1 MSDSGPFLVTSEYR
15 RFAEFCDA
23 CRQYRYIG
31 LCHGPPG
38 VGKSLSARRYAAW
51 DRFETLSSVWQADDD
66 ALAAFEGADTV
77 VYTPEIVNSPRSVAD
92 GVTRLCANVR
102 NIREEPRRRAESA
115 AAKAKAREE
124 EQRQHDIMLK
134 MDWFSPLPAQGDEPP
149 ALPQFSAPVRQPPLA
164 PVRLVLVDEADR
176 LKVMSLEQLR
186 DLFDRSDAALVLIGM
201 PGIEKRLARYPQLY
215 SRVGFVHA
223 FRTLRAEEM
232 RRLLTDH
239 WPEMGRKV
247 PSAGISDREA
257 VATIIR
263 VTGGNFRLLHRLL
276 SQIERIL
283 TLNRLEAVTPDVVE
297 AARESLVI
305 GTA

>member
-1 MSDSGPFLVTSEYR
+1 MSDGGPFLITSEYR

-31 LCHGPPG
+31 LCQGPPG
-38 VGKSLSARRYAAW
+38 VGKTLSARRYAAW
-51 DRFETLSSVWQADDD
+51 DRFEALSSVWQAEDH

-77 VYTPEIVNSPRSVAD
+77 FYTPEIVNSPRSVAD
-92 GVTRLCANVR
+92 GVTRLCASVR
-102 NIREEPRRRAESA
+102 NIRAEPGRRSESA
-115 AAKAKAREE
+115 AAKARAREE
-124 EQRQHDIMLK
+124 AQRQHDIMLR
-134 MDWFSPLPAQGDEPP
+134 MDWFSPLPVQGDEPP
-149 ALPQFSAPVRQPPLA
+149 VLPEFSAPVRQPPLA
-164 PVRLVLVDEADR
+164 PVRLILVDEADR
-176 LKVMSLEQLR
+176 LKVTSLEQLR
-186 DLFDRSDAALVLIGM
+186 DLFDRSSDAGLILIGM

-257 VATIIR
+257 VAAIIR
-263 VTGGNFRLLHRLL
+263 G
-276 SQIERIL
+276 
-283 TLNRLEAVTPDVVE
+283 
-297 AARESLVI
+297 
-305 GTA
+305 